1 MSQVALTY
9 EDLVTEVKRVIMDVL
24 DDPEI
29 IIRVSKVPVDHPEFV
44 VISDA
49 FAHLTQKE
57 RQDKLW
63 EPIKAALG
71 PDAQRIALI
80 LPRTWDDVR

>member
-9 EDLVTEVKRVIMDVL
+9 ENLVEEVKRIISRAVG
-24 DDPEI
+24 DPEVV
-29 IIRVSKVPVDHPEFV
+29 IRVARVPVDRPEFV
-44 VISDA
+44 VISDS
-49 FAHLTQKE
+49 FAELTQKE

-63 EPIKAALG
+63 EPIQADLG

>member
-9 EDLVTEVKRVIMDVL
+9 EDLVEEVKRIIQEAL

-29 IIRVSKVPVDHPEFV
+29 IIKVTRVPLDRPEFV

-49 FAHLTQKE
+49 FAHLTQME
-57 RQDKLW
+57 RQERLW
-63 EPIKAALG
+63 EPIRSRLG